1 MKVEHGLITIYVS
14 LLNEGT
20 DCWRPVKAES
30 LAEGLFFES
39 RTRNPKVSNGSFSRV
54 KLFAAASVHS
64 RTAKVSSLLSQ
75 YKSEP
80 LSAILAQSDKSRERE
95 GSALVVKAFF
105 LMIRAGSWYANC
117 VDRT

>member
-1 MKVEHGLITIYVS
+1 MSLFSMKARIAGAPLKRN
-14 LLNEGT
+14 LLQ
-20 DCWRPVKAES
+20 KAC
-30 LAEGLFFES
+30 FES